1 MKDLIK
7 RLVEAYG
14 PSGAEDEVRAL
25 IESELADAM
34 DDVRV
39 DAMGNL
45 IAHKQ
50 GSGGKR
56 IMVAAHMD
64 EIGLIVTHVDENGY
78 LRFARVGGILPGTP
92 VGSRV
97 RFRSG
102 AGADAAMGVI
112 GHEDGMEA
120 KADGTWDKLFVDV
133 GATSKAD
140 SPVQVGDVGGF
151 VQPMADLGNRLVAK
165 SMDDRVGCA
174 VVIAAA
180 KALSDT
186 PNDLYLV
193 FTTQEEVGTRG
204 AVVSAFGVE
213 PDVAIAVD
221 VTPTG
226 DYPEA
231 KPKSVSL
238 GKGAAIKVLD
248 SGMISHRGVK
258 DWMVATAEERDITYQ
273 LEVLDRG
280 TTDARAIQTSRA
292 GVPAG
297 CLSIPT
303 RYVHTQSEM
312 VDMDDVDACVALMTA
327 LLESVPTL

>member
-1 MKDLIK
+1 MKELIK

-14 PSGAEDEVRAL
+14 PSGAEGEVRAL
-25 IESELADAM
+25 IESELADAV

-45 IAHKQ
+45 IAHKK
-50 GSGGKR
+50 GDGGARR

-64 EIGLIVTHVDENGY
+64 EIGLIVTHVDEKGY

-97 RFRSG
+97 RFGNG
-102 AGADAAMGVI
+102 AIGVI
-112 GHEDGMEA
+112 GHEDGMAA
-120 KADGTWDKLFVDV
+120 KADGTWEKLFVDV
-133 GATSKAD
+133 GATSKED
-140 SPVQVGDVGGF
+140 SPVQVGDVAGF
-151 VQPMADLGNRLVAK
+151 FQPMVDLGNRLVAK

-174 VVIAAA
+174 VVIAAVR
-180 KALSDT
+180 ALTVT

-204 AVVSAFGVE
+204 AVVSAFGIE

-248 SGMISHRGVK
+248 SGMISHPGVK
-258 DWMVATAEERDITYQ
+258 NWMVATAEERGIMYQ

-280 TTDARAIQTSRA
+280 TTDARAMQTSRA

-303 RYVHTQSEM
+303 RYVHTQAEM
-312 VDMDDVDACVALMTA
+312 VDVGDIDACVQLMTA
-327 LLESVPTL
+327 LLESVPSF